1 MWIGGGKRK
10 RLRMARVKPLAELL
24 DACIGPAFAAQGFAS
39 TDILA
44 AWPEIVGERLA
55 RYCQPSKLEWPRRRR
70 REEEGRPDPGTLVVR
85 VEGVFALELQHL
97 APIVIQRVNA
107 HYGWA
112 CVAKIVMRQGRVD
125 RIGRKVPPPVVD
137 PVRRGEVA
145 LAVRTIDDDALRDAL
160 DRLGMAVVATAP
172 KAVPRR

>member
-1 MWIGGGKRK
+1 
-10 RLRMARVKPLAELL
+10 MARVKPLAELL

-97 APIVIQRVNA
+97 APVVIQRINA

-112 CVAKIVMRQGRVD
+112 CVGKIVLKQDRVGQ
-125 RIGRKVPPPVVD
+125 RGAASATRGID
-137 PVRRGEVA
+137 PARRGEVA
-145 LAVRTIDDDALRDAL
+145 KAVSAIEDPGLRDAL
-160 DRLGMAVVATAP
+160 DRLGIATVATAP
-172 KAVPRR
+172 GPGRPVKKT